1 MFNWIEGSRPY
12 FTMPRAVAQI
22 LADAAE
28 ARVAQPVLAKTTPN
42 TAARP
47 KGGPEVGM
55 VAAE

>member
-1 MFNWIEGSRPY
+1 
-12 FTMPRAVAQI
+12 VAQI

-28 ARVAQPVLAKTTPN
+28 ARVAQPVLAKITPN

-47 KGGPEVGM
+47 EGGM